1 MTLTG
6 FALTSVISLFFSLI
20 FSTII
25 FQRKTWYQ
33 IYISLSFCLLSVTT
47 FSLCIGHFFAWYEW
61 MIRLFMI
68 SFAFI
73 IPSLFGFVL
82 AGIVILFY
90 PAKTKWISI
99 SYGVILLAFGV
110 FFSQQVFLRD
120 MSDLTTTQDILALS
134 WLSENISVYFWLSNV
149 LSVLFI
155 LSSLFLWI
163 RRAGN
168 AYLWFSISG
177 FFFYIVDHLA
187 GQERVNPWMFSVWLL
202 VFLFLMWQGTKK
214 LLNLEKPMN
223 NSDTAQYRSQ

>member
-6 FALTSVISLFFSLI
+6 FTLTSVISLFFSLI

-33 IYISLSFCLLSVTT
+33 IYISLSFCLLSITT
-47 FSLCIGHFFAWYEW
+47 FSLSIGHFFAWYEW
-61 MIRLFMI
+61 IIRLFMV

-82 AGIVILFY
+82 AGISMLFY

-99 SYGVILLAFGV
+99 SYGVILLALGGFY
-110 FFSQQVFLRD
+110 SQQVFLHD
-120 MSDLTTTQDILALS
+120 VTDLSTTQDILALS
-134 WLSENISVYFWLSNV
+134 WLSENIPVYFWLSNV

-168 AYLWFSISG
+168 AYLWFSISV
-177 FFFYIVDHLA
+177 FFFYILEYLA
-187 GQERVNPWMFSVWLL
+187 GQGQVLPWMFSVWLL
-202 VFLFLMWQGTKK
+202 VFVLLMWQGTAK
-214 LLNLEKPMN
+214 LIRMDATRE
-223 NSDTAQYRSQ
+223 

>member
-33 IYISLSFCLLSVTT
+33 IYISLSFFLLSITT
-47 FSLCIGHFFAWYEW
+47 FSLCVGHFFTWYEW
-61 MIRLFMI
+61 IIRLFMV
-68 SFAFI
+68 SFALI

-82 AGIVILFY
+82 TGISMLFY
-90 PAKTKWISI
+90 PAKKKWISV
-99 SYGVILLAFGV
+99 SYGAVLLAFGA
-110 FFSQQVFLRD
+110 FFSQQVFLHDVR
-120 MSDLTTTQDILALS
+120 DLTTTQDILALS
-134 WLSENISVYFWLSNV
+134 WLSKNIPVYFWLSNV

-168 AYLWFSISG
+168 AYLWFSISV
-177 FFFYIVDHLA
+177 FFFYILEHLA
-187 GQERVNPWMFSVWLL
+187 GQGQIHPWMFSVWLF
-202 VFLFLMWQGTKK
+202 VFVLLLWQGTAK
-214 LLNLEKPMN
+214 LVQMEP
-223 NSDTAQYRSQ
+223 TRE